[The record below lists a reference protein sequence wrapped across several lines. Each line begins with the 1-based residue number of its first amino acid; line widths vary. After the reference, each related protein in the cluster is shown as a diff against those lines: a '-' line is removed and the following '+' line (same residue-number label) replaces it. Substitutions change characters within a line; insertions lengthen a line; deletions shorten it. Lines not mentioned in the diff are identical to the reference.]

1 MRPIGSHDETRAR
14 GLDLKTHSRF
24 AARSQEARRTMNSAE
39 MTSTGNGLQHP
50 HSENDDG

>member
-1 MRPIGSHDETRAR
+1 MMKQ
-14 GLDLKTHSRF
+14 GLVAWTWKTHSRF

>member
-1 MRPIGSHDETRAR
+1 MRPTGSQDEIGLVAWE
-14 GLDLKTHSRF
+14 THSWF